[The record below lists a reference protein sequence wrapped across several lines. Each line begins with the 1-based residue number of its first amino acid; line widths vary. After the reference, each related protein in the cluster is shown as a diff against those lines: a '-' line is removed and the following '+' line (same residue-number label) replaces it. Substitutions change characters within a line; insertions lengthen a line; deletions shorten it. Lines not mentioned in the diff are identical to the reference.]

1 MLPWPCEAVAHI
13 DQSSSFTAVVPAI
26 RTGTHMSLILQW
38 LQLVLKLRQSQ
49 SAKEDPRHIYA
60 VRRERLSQRDKNNLF
75 IAAHRR
81 FIL

>member
-1 MLPWPCEAVAHI
+1 
-13 DQSSSFTAVVPAI
+13 
-26 RTGTHMSLILQW
+26 MSIILQW

-49 SAKEDPRHIYA
+49 SEKDDPRQIYA
-60 VRRERLSQRDKNNLF
+60 ARRERLSQRDKNNLF

>member
-1 MLPWPCEAVAHI
+1 
-13 DQSSSFTAVVPAI
+13 
-26 RTGTHMSLILQW
+26 MSILLQW
-38 LQLVLKLRQSQ
+38 LQLVLKLRQPQ
-49 SAKEDPRHIYA
+49 SENEDPRHINA

>member
-1 MLPWPCEAVAHI
+1 
-13 DQSSSFTAVVPAI
+13 
-26 RTGTHMSLILQW
+26 MSTFLQW

-49 SAKEDPRHIYA
+49 SEEDDPRRIYA
-60 VRRERLSQRDKNNLF
+60 ARRERLSDRDKNNLF